1 LHEHLIKSCISIAK
15 QAERHY
21 LIIGVEFHY
30 FYFDIIFILLKFTVA
45 AFPFITID
53 KHECSETFNQ
63 EMPLL
68 LLNKRIKDL
77 TKMSKISEVWHSRS
91 EQDWKNALDNY
102 WNYVKPENL
111 KLERSLNKLKLKR
124 ISELDELGWYKF
136 LLRKYFRWKYTSPF
150 FYTTTTRNLKRY
162 LELDQLDILFDIKQ
176 RLLNLNLSD
185 VKSALLTAN
194 EIRGLGIAGA
204 SGLLSLMYPH
214 TFATVDQFV
223 VKALRLVDYLPEN
236 TLLVKMKPDSL
247 TLNNGVILI
256 NIMSRKAKENNNV
269 FGTDFWT
276 PRKIDMV
283 LWGSRE

>member
-1 LHEHLIKSCISIAK
+1 
-15 QAERHY
+15 
-21 LIIGVEFHY
+21 V
-30 FYFDIIFILLKFTVA
+30 
-45 AFPFITID
+45 
-53 KHECSETFNQ
+53 
-63 EMPLL
+63 PLL

-77 TKMSKISEVWHSRS
+77 TKMSKISEVWHSQS

-124 ISELDELGWYKF
+124 ISELDEFGWYKF
-136 LLRKYFRWKYTSPF
+136 LLHKYFHWKYTSPF

-223 VKALRLVDYLPEN
+223 VKALRLVDDLPEN